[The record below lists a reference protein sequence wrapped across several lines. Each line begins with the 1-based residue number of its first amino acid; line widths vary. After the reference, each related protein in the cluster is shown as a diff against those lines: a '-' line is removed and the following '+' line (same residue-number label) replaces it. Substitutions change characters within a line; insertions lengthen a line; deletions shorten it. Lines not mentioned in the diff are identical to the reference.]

1 MRLCF
6 NNRYNRAAILT
17 GIGEDAGQESEY
29 VPEVEI
35 NDIETTGLPNDENFD
50 ITREELEDHQCYRI
64 TLEIL

>member
-1 MRLCF
+1 M
-6 NNRYNRAAILT
+6 
-17 GIGEDAGQESEY
+17 
-29 VPEVEI
+29 PEVEI